1 MAQAH
6 YRQGPGLEGLC
17 QLLVHSRIQAQVLK
31 RVLQLEV
38 ANVEALRVELVVSQ
52 PRPLPWDSQ
61 KYLFSDSGPDP
72 LKQVWGHP
80 SKRVLIFEVR
90 SSANTPPS
98 CALLELPLCPS

>member
-52 PRPLPWDSQ
+52 P
-61 KYLFSDSGPDP
+61 
-72 LKQVWGHP
+72 
-80 SKRVLIFEVR
+80 
-90 SSANTPPS
+90 
-98 CALLELPLCPS
+98 